1 MGESYNL
8 ATRHS
13 LQFIEQISVI
23 FGKLGWK
30 KCEREKNA

>member
-8 ATRHS
+8 PSKHY
-13 LQFIEQISVI
+13 LQFIEHISVI